1 MIEAIGDYVLSPLTS
16 GSWMLRNLE
25 TSAIEKFQ
33 QIVSS
38 YMFSSAPVSLD
49 YSGWNTFTFNYWV
62 EFHGLEN
69 WKKTPCWRMKFDI
82 GLLYLSLSLLLD
94 YYFSILITS
103 NGIRNNRILCSKV
116 VPCHSNWELYFPL
129 WNFCMIL

>member
-1 MIEAIGDYVLSPLTS
+1 LIEAIGDYVLSPLTS

-49 YSGWNTFTFNYWV
+49 YSG
-62 EFHGLEN
+62 
-69 WKKTPCWRMKFDI
+69 
-82 GLLYLSLSLLLD
+82 
-94 YYFSILITS
+94 
-103 NGIRNNRILCSKV
+103 
-116 VPCHSNWELYFPL
+116 
-129 WNFCMIL
+129 